1 MCEETY
7 QDGFEKYFSVDYTN
21 KQQPRGYF
29 LIGVISGGK
38 LLKIDAH
45 SSSET
50 RLFPGIYTTIQS
62 VSSGC
67 LEGTKVFA
75 CNCCLKTNVEIVE
88 KISFWHVLDPNY
100 MYAKFSLSPLSLP
113 NWVMML
119 RGSGSNSLLIE
130 NFSKS

>member
-100 MYAKFSLSPLSLP
+100 MYAKFSLSLLSLP
-113 NWVMML
+113 N
-119 RGSGSNSLLIE
+119 
-130 NFSKS
+130 